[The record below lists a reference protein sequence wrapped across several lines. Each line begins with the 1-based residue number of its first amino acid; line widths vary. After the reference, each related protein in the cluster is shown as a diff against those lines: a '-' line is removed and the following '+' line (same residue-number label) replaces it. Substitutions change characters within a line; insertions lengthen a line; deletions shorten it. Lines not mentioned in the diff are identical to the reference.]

1 MHTVLCPSPWPDW
14 ERAIEGVAREL
25 IDDHGGA
32 DPDLLGVL
40 EAGLRGLCRAA
51 RPGLMNL
58 AGRVESRIY
67 AHMTET
73 RDEGE
78 LDDVGRPLLGPPA
91 PAGFPHARYQ
101 GLIAAGDDPAAADAV
116 GVVYA
121 TPADLERAG
130 AAHPS
135 LARGLGP
142 KLALV
147 LNEAR
152 DDLTELV
159 ADHPGL
165 PMLVLPGPL
174 GMTGLQAVE
183 ALTASWV
190 RRCVERGAAVRL
202 VLPVHLGDTTL
213 FTNIVHEIDLL
224 GLSVMSWTVP
234 GVVVSRADH
243 AARDFRDQLAE
254 LIDEE
259 HPERLHF
266 FFTETSP
273 AEARALVDYVKRVDP
288 GLFLTFSFHPPR
300 RG

>member
-1 MHTVLCPSPWPDW
+1 V
-14 ERAIEGVAREL
+14 
-25 IDDHGGA
+25 
-32 DPDLLGVL
+32 GVL
-40 EAGLRGLCRAA
+40 YG
-51 RPGLMNL
+51 
-58 AGRVESRIY
+58 
-67 AHMTET
+67 
-73 RDEGE
+73 
-78 LDDVGRPLLGPPA
+78 A
-91 PAGFPHARYQ
+91 P
-101 GLIAAGDDPAAADAV
+101 V
-116 GVVYA
+116 
-121 TPADLERAG
+121 DLERAG
-130 AAHPS
+130 AAHPG
-135 LARGLGP
+135 LAGKQGP

-147 LNEAR
+147 LNEGR

-183 ALTASWV
+183 AVSATWV

-213 FTNIVHEIDLL
+213 FTNLVYELDLL

-254 LIDEE
+254 LIDQER
-259 HPERLHF
+259 PERLHF

-288 GLFLTFSFHPPR
+288 GLFLTFSFHPPL